1 MDECVMSELG
11 TILIVDDS
19 DTHRVVIAGELEKI
33 GYATLAV
40 DSGAKAIQ
48 TVAAEAVDLVLLDV
62 NMPGLDGFGTLRHLR
77 AKHSNQELP
86 IIMLT
91 ARDDASDVIQA
102 LRLGA
107 NDYAVKPIKLSELQN
122 RMETHLKLKR
132 ATNETL
138 GNYRLL
144 GKIGEG
150 AMGIVYEAEELESGQ
165 RAALKVLPRSL
176 TVQRKAVKRF
186 LQEGALISKAN
197 HPNVVK
203 LYDIGRDGETY
214 FIAMEFA
221 EGETLDRLARRKA
234 LPLAKVLDV
243 AKQIVLGLQHLDEQ
257 GVIHRDIKPQNII
270 LTPKGEVKIADFGIA
285 RDVGRD
291 HRLTQEGT
299 GLGSLVYAAPE
310 QIAGKGEF
318 RSDMYGLGCTLYE
331 LMFGASPFPRDKN
344 IEWMLDAKYQ
354 SIPKL
359 KETADNIPGDIS
371 DFVHRLMQPQPDKR
385 FESYV
390 ALLDR
395 ITELQS
401 AP

>member
-1 MDECVMSELG
+1 MSELG

-19 DTHRVVIAGELEKI
+19 ETHRVVIAGELEKI
-33 GYATLAV
+33 GYATLRA
-40 DSGAKAIQ
+40 DSGAKALQ
-48 TVAAEAVDLVLLDV
+48 LVAVEAVDLVLLDV
-62 NMPGLDGFGTLRHLR
+62 NMPGLDGFGTLRQLR

-86 IIMLT
+86 VIMLT

-132 ATNETL
+132 TKNETL
-138 GNYRLL
+138 GNYRLI

-150 AMGIVYEAEELESGQ
+150 AMGIVYEAEEIESGQ

-221 EGETLDRLARRKA
+221 EGETLDRLARRKS

-243 AKQIVLGLQHLDEQ
+243 AHQIVLGLQHLNEQ
-257 GVIHRDIKPQNII
+257 GVIHRDIKPQNIL

-331 LMFGASPFPRDKN
+331 LIFGASPYPRDKN
-344 IEWMLDAKYQ
+344 IEWMLEAKYQ
-354 SIPKL
+354 KVPNL
-359 KETADNIPGDIS
+359 KKTAENVPEDIA
-371 DFVHRLMQPQPDKR
+371 DFIYKLMQARPTDR
-385 FESYV
+385 FDTYE
-390 ALLDR
+390 
-395 ITELQS
+395 ELQLALAS
-401 AP
+401 LRTE